1 MRITSVAI
9 AVGVVVAAG
18 AAATWYTKNQYNEAI
33 AHQLAKATTYY
44 DEIGMEVTRDVTQ
57 SSFFSLSDKIT
68 ITATQAMFENM
79 DTNFMPSEPVRFSM
93 RSDCTILPLYV
104 TCDSVFEAGK
114 DELSLMLAELTEG
127 FDYSLK
133 SSVNALTSSMHY
145 TFVSDALTREKDGVR
160 VNLKPMQLSSESD
173 LSMSEAELEGSWD
186 GVTLEK
192 AASEETITIGKLAM
206 KLDIEYLEDL
216 LYTGDTEL
224 TLSSFD
230 VSNAA
235 AGLSFAAENINF
247 ATKTWQRED
256 NTFGVKYDVTGDSF
270 TAIGEMPLEVKD
282 MEFKLQLEG
291 MSQAAMKYL
300 IGYNNAAAD
309 MQNPE
314 AVAEMIDILGEN
326 PLSMTI
332 DDVSAVYND
341 AKIALDGKFDLQSFD
356 MGILQS
362 GQMPGRVSGT
372 VNIEMDEKAPLVLP
386 NLAPMLNQYV
396 QMQMVEVDEDG
407 DFSSTIEIKD
417 RKVTANGQLVTEL

>member
-9 AVGVVVAAG
+9 AVGVVVAVG

-33 AHQLAKATTYY
+33 ANQLAKATTYY
-44 DEIGMEVTRDVTQ
+44 DDIGMEVTRDVTQ

-68 ITATQAMFENM
+68 ITATQAMFEKM
-79 DTNFMPSEPVRFSM
+79 DTGYRPSEPATFSM
-93 RSDCTILPLYV
+93 LSDCSVLPLYV
-104 TCDSVFEAGK
+104 TCDSVFELGT
-114 DELSLMLAELTEG
+114 DELSLMLSEITKG
-127 FDYSLK
+127 FNYSLK
-133 SSVNALTSSMHY
+133 SSVNALTSSIHY
-145 TFVSDALTREKDGVR
+145 TFVSDALTREEDGVL
-160 VNLKPMQLSSESD
+160 VNIKPIRLTSESD

-186 GVTLEK
+186 GLTLEK
-192 AASEETITIGKLAM
+192 AASQEKITVGEMEM

-230 VSNAA
+230 LSNAA
-235 AGLSFAAENINF
+235 AGSTLAAEKINF
-247 ATKTWQRED
+247 STTTWQRD
-256 NTFGVKYDVTGDSF
+256 DSTFGVNYNVTGDSV
-270 TAIGEMPLEVKD
+270 TATGEMPLDVKD
-282 MEFKLQLEG
+282 IVLKFQLEG

-300 IGYNNAAAD
+300 IGYNNSAAD

-314 AVAEMIDILGEN
+314 AVAKMIDILGEN

-332 DDVSAVYND
+332 DDISAVYND
-341 AKIALDGKFDLQSFD
+341 AEIELEGKFDLQRFD

-372 VNIEMDEKAPLVLP
+372 LNIELDEKAPQVLP
-386 NLAPMLNQYV
+386 ALVPMLNQYV
-396 QMQMVEVDEDG
+396 QMQMVEVDEEG
-407 DFSSTIEIKD
+407 DFSSTITIKD

>member
-33 AHQLAKATTYY
+33 ATQLAKATTYY
-44 DEIGMEVTRDVTQ
+44 DEMGMKVSRDVTQ

-68 ITATQAMFENM
+68 ITATRAMFEQM
-79 DTNFMPSEPVRFSM
+79 DTGYMPTDPFTFSM
-93 RSDCTILPLYV
+93 LSDCSILPLYL
-104 TCDSVFEAGK
+104 TCDSVFEAGT
-114 DELSLMLAELTEG
+114 DELSLMVSEMTKG

-133 SSVNALTSSMHY
+133 SSVNALTSSIHY
-145 TFVSDALTREKDGVR
+145 TFVSDALVREEEGVSI
-160 VNLKPMQLSSESD
+160 NIKPMRLTSESD

-186 GVTLEK
+186 GMTLEK
-192 AASEETITIGKLAM
+192 AASEEKITVGTMAM

-224 TLSSFD
+224 SLSSFD
-230 VSNAA
+230 LSNAA
-235 AGLSFAAENINF
+235 GGPTLAAEKINF
-247 ATKTWQRED
+247 ATKTWQRD
-256 NTFGVKYDVTGDSF
+256 DGAFGVNYNVTGDSMVA
-270 TAIGEMPLEVKD
+270 TGNMPMELKD
-282 MEFKLQLEG
+282 MVLKFQLEG

-300 IGYNNAAAD
+300 VGYNNSAAD

-314 AVAEMIDILGEN
+314 AVAKMIDTLGEN

-332 DDVSAVYND
+332 EDISAVYNE
-341 AKIALDGKFDLQSFD
+341 AEMEVDGKFDLQRFD

-362 GQMPGRVSGT
+362 GQMPGIVSGT
-372 VNIEMDEKAPLVLP
+372 LNIELDEKAPQVLP

-396 QMQMVEVDEDG
+396 QMQMVDVDEEG
-407 DFSSTIEIKD
+407 DYSSTITIKD